1 MNHSSFDWIIPIGL
15 SAIASNVPAPP
26 NSRSHVRRGIS
37 YLTKKVRSDLT
48 LGRGISY
55 SEREA
60 TISYSAT
67 SHPTG
72 WHFSFLALSFL
83 SLSVVDGLQ
92 GFAYA
97 LALSFTFLTF
107 LVPTNTNEFGRESS
121 SIRRW

>member
-1 MNHSSFDWIIPIGL
+1 MNNSSFDWIIPIGL

-37 YLTKKVRSDLT
+37 YSD
-48 LGRGISY
+48 
-55 SEREA
+55 REA

-72 WHFSFLALSFL
+72 WHFSFLALS
-83 SLSVVDGLQ
+83 VVDGLK

-97 LALSFTFLTF
+97 LALSFTFSHISS
-107 LVPTNTNEFGRESS
+107 TN
-121 SIRRW
+121 

>member
-26 NSRSHVRRGIS
+26 NSRSHVR
-37 YLTKKVRSDLT
+37 
-48 LGRGISY
+48 RGISY

-83 SLSVVDGLQ
+83 SLSVVDGLK

>member
-1 MNHSSFDWIIPIGL
+1 M
-15 SAIASNVPAPP
+15 
-26 NSRSHVRRGIS
+26 
-37 YLTKKVRSDLT
+37 TKKVRSDLT

-83 SLSVVDGLQ
+83 SLSVVDGLK